1 MQTPFTVTISPQTNE
16 HLAVL
21 VEAMHRLMAPSQDTG
36 MKAETKAKKAKAVAT
51 ETTAPS
57 PAEEKDSCTQ
67 SDQAVAFDLVA
78 VRARLAELSKA
89 GKADQ
94 VKALITEMGAAKL
107 TDIPAERYA
116 ELMEKAGGL

>member
-1 MQTPFTVTISPQTNE
+1 MRAPFTVTISPQTNE

-21 VEAMHRLMAPSQDTG
+21 VEAMHRLMPPSSEMAPT
-36 MKAETKAKKAKAVAT
+36 AENKTKKSKTLAT
-51 ETTAPS
+51 ESAAPI
-57 PAEEKDSCTQ
+57 PAGDRNENIQGDSA
-67 SDQAVAFDLVA
+67 AVFDLVA

-107 TDIPAERYA
+107 TDIAPERYA
-116 ELMEKAGGL
+116 ELMEKAGAV